1 MILSLLL
8 KGVYIINC
16 ARGGIVDEEALL
28 KGLNSGDVGMAALD
42 VYTSEPPGE
51 HLQELINHPNLV
63 CTPHLGAST
72 EEAQTKVAVDIAK
85 QMCDV
90 LDKKEVRVYVSNEHF
105 SFLYINNMLCCYQF
119 VGVLNVP
126 YIMMST
132 TPHMQPFMSLAELMG
147 SLIAQTSDSKIVAMQ
162 LRTAGGNV

>member
-51 HLQELINHPNLV
+51 QLQELINHPNLV

-105 SFLYINNMLCCYQF
+105 PFCILTIC
-119 VGVLNVP
+119 VLLSVC
-126 YIMMST
+126 
-132 TPHMQPFMSLAELMG
+132 G
-147 SLIAQTSDSKIVAMQ
+147 SVECSIHYDVHHPSYAAFYVSC
-162 LRTAGGNV
+162 